1 MNVLSTARNLTAFK
15 CQPKVI
21 LMLWILYQ
29 AYKICLID
37 LIENAK
43 KIKLAHLIIGG
54 NDIRPKKIINYE
66 VVPIRLL

>member
-1 MNVLSTARNLTAFK
+1 
-15 CQPKVI
+15 
-21 LMLWILYQ
+21 MLWILYQ

-54 NDIRPKKIINYE
+54 NDIHPEIYISDVPINYE
-66 VVPIRLL
+66 IYITYFALSLVML